1 MKILQI
7 MCHPDYDG
15 KQRISNILAN
25 VGKDK
30 LREEGY
36 KNIEELNLYDPSL
49 HIPVMD
55 KFMFNYEGVQ
65 LTDKEKTDKK
75 RQKEL
80 LIQWKNSEAVFIYM
94 PLHNFNVV
102 SKFKDYIDNIV
113 IVNETF
119 KCEEESLVGLDKSNK
134 QITFVITSG
143 GEFDK
148 HIQYVNLDF
157 AVQYVRGIFSVLGID
172 KIKVLRVEGLDLVFN
187 NKEKIV
193 EKAIID
199 LKEWIEEFS
208 KRNKV

>member
-15 KQRISNILAN
+15 KQRISNILAK
-25 VGKDK
+25 VGEDK

-148 HIQYVNLDF
+148 HIQYANLDF

>member
-7 MCHPDYDG
+7 MCHPDFDG
-15 KQRISNILAN
+15 KHRISNVLAKI
-25 VGKDK
+25 GEEK
-30 LREEGY
+30 LIEEGLED
-36 KNIEELNLYDPSL
+36 IEKINLYDPST

-65 LTDKEKTDKK
+65 LTEKEQQDKI

-80 LIQWKNSEAVFIYM
+80 LEQWKEAELVFIYM

-119 KCEEESLVGLDKSNK
+119 KCEEESLVGLNKSNK

-148 HIQYVNLDF
+148 HIQYANLDF

>member
-7 MCHPDYDG
+7 MCHPDFDG
-15 KQRISNILAN
+15 EYRISNILAK
-25 VGKDK
+25 VGEEK
-30 LREEGY
+30 LIEEGF
-36 KNIEELNLYDPSL
+36 NDIEKINLYNPSTY
-49 HIPVMD
+49 IPMMD

-65 LTDKEKTDKK
+65 LTGKEQRDKI

-80 LIQWKNSEAVFIYM
+80 LKQWKSADAVFIYM
-94 PLHNFNVV
+94 PLHNFNIV

-119 KCEEESLVGLDKSNK
+119 KCEEESLIGLDDSSK

-148 HIQYVNLDF
+148 HIQYINLDF
-157 AVQYVRGIFSVLGID
+157 AVQYVRGIFSVIGID
-172 KIKVLRVEGLDLVFN
+172 KVKVLRVEGLDLAFN
-187 NKEKIV
+187 NKEQLVK
-193 EKAIID
+193 KAIFD

-208 KRNKV
+208 HRNK

>member
-1 MKILQI
+1 

-15 KQRISNILAN
+15 KQRISNILAK
-25 VGKDK
+25 VGEDK

-193 EKAIID
+193 EKAIED